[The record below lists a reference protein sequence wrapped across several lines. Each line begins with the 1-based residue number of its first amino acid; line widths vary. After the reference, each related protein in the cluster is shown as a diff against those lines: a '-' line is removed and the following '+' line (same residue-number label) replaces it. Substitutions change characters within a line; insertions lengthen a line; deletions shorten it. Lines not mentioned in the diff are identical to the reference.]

1 MDGMRAVE
9 NLADIAIQVAS
20 LVTLNA
26 GIAVSVDKVNITI
39 ADVDAELELQV
50 RLGEFLFESRRAVGE
65 VFTDNAQAILST

>member
-1 MDGMRAVE
+1 MRAVE

-50 RLGEFLFESRRAVGE
+50 RLGEFLFGVTPSSRGGVH
-65 VFTDNAQAILST
+65 